1 MYIAEYNIHNKQ
13 DWGDIMKVEVGT
25 VVGNLTVDSD
35 SGLRKNRYTVWKCK
49 CICGKEILLDTRTI
63 QRGTVLDCG
72 CITKVKKNIH
82 DISNQRFGRLIAV
95 RPLEKRDQSGGVLWE
110 CKCDCGNVCYASGI
124 QLRKRKYKKLWLSE
138 SSYNKKLVW

>member
-72 CITKVKKNIH
+72 CLSHPTIKNWFGK
-82 DISNQRFGRLIAV
+82 RFGKLIV
-95 RPLEKRDQSGGVLWE
+95 IKYVGKQKGVHW
-110 CKCDCGNVCYASGI
+110 V
-124 QLRKRKYKKLWLSE
+124 
-138 SSYNKKLVW
+138 V